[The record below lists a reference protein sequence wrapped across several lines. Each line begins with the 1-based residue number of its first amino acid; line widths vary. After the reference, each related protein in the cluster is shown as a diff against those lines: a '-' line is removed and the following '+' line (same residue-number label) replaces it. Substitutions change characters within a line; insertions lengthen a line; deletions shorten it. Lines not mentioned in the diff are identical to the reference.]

1 MLQGNTVF
9 LEKLKARGE
18 KALVESG
25 AAPDK
30 IKEFQQ
36 QMEAFKVRVLP

>member
-9 LEKLKARGE
+9 LEKLKERGE
-18 KALVESG
+18 KALIGSG
-25 AAPDK
+25 APPDK

-36 QMEAFKVRVLP
+36 QMDAFKVRVLL